1 MPDSTIDNILERLHS
16 LQAELETEIDKL
28 LQEKRKQ
35 FQYTLDKG
43 KVRFDREVRKLQRRY
58 KIGSIKYL
66 ASARLGHIVSAPVI
80 YSLFFPLILLD
91 IMVTLYQHTCF
102 RIYGIQRVK
111 RSDYI
116 VIDRQHLAY
125 LNLIE
130 KINCSYCGYANG
142 LIEYARE
149 IGARTEQ
156 YWCPIK
162 HSRRTPE
169 PHQLSGQ
176 FVDYGDADEYKKRL
190 HELRQQLHQHD
201 KS

>member
-1 MPDSTIDNILERLHS
+1 MPDSTIDNILESLHS

-35 FQYTLDKG
+35 FQYTLVKG
-43 KVRFDREVRKLQRRY
+43 KVRFNREVRKLQRRY

-66 ASARLGHIVSAPVI
+66 AGAKLGHILSAPVI

-91 IMVTLYQHTCF
+91 IMVTLYQHICF
-102 RIYGIQRVK
+102 RVYGIQRVK

-130 KINCSYCGYANG
+130 KMNCSYCGYANG
-142 LIEYARE
+142 LIEYTRE
-149 IGARTEQ
+149 VGARTEQ

-190 HELRQQLHQHD
+190 DELRQQIQQHD

>member
-35 FQYTLDKG
+35 FQYTLVKG

-66 ASARLGHIVSAPVI
+66 AGAKLGHILSAPVI
-80 YSLFFPLILLD
+80 YTLVFPLILLD
-91 IMVTLYQHTCF
+91 IMVTLYQHICF
-102 RIYGIQRVK
+102 RIYGMQRVK

-130 KINCSYCGYANG
+130 KMNCSFCGYANG
-142 LIEYARE
+142 LIEYTRE
-149 IGARTEQ
+149 VGARTEQ

-190 HELRQQLHQHD
+190 DELRQQIQQHD

>member
-1 MPDSTIDNILERLHS
+1 MPDSTIDNILESLHS

-35 FQYTLDKG
+35 FRYTLIRG

-58 KIGSIKYL
+58 KIGSLKYL
-66 ASARLGHIVSAPVI
+66 ASARVGHILIAPVI

-91 IMVTLYQHTCF
+91 IMVTLYQHIGF
-102 RIYGIQRVK
+102 RVYGIQRVK

-142 LIEYARE
+142 LIEYTRE
-149 IGARTEQ
+149 VGARTEQ

-169 PHQLSGQ
+169 PHQLAGN
-176 FVDYGDADEYKKRL
+176 FVDYGDADEYKNRL
-190 HELRQQLHQHD
+190 DELRQQLHQHD
-201 KS
+201 NS

>member
-28 LQEKRKQ
+28 FQEQRKQ
-35 FQYTLDKG
+35 FQYTLVKG

-66 ASARLGHIVSAPVI
+66 AGAKLGHILSAPVI
-80 YSLFFPLILLD
+80 YTLVFPLILLD
-91 IMVTLYQHTCF
+91 IMVTLYQHICF
-102 RIYGIQRVK
+102 RIYGMQRVK

-130 KINCSYCGYANG
+130 KMNCSFCGYANG
-142 LIEYARE
+142 LIEYTRE
-149 IGARTEQ
+149 VGARTEQ

-190 HELRQQLHQHD
+190 DELRQQIQQHD